1 MDVTASESAQPARSK
16 ENTRRRLV
24 DASIDVFT
32 QKGVEGAT
40 VDDLTRAT
48 GFTRGAFYS
57 NFSSKDE
64 VFWEAFTEVTTR
76 ALAATQPFPNAEDQG
91 SSAPESAGEP
101 DLLES
106 LESLRPLGLAWYLMH
121 TEAVSLSLQNIDART
136 HLGRERDRLITG
148 IAQIFEE
155 LSARYPITLTVPAET
170 LAETLLGV
178 YLNRM
183 VAELATGERLEED
196 TSRILEAIL
205 DAFVEG
211 RGTHAPAVPWKQ

>member
-1 MDVTASESAQPARSK
+1 
-16 ENTRRRLV
+16 
-24 DASIDVFT
+24 
-32 QKGVEGAT
+32 
-40 VDDLTRAT
+40 
-48 GFTRGAFYS
+48 
-57 NFSSKDE
+57 
-64 VFWEAFTEVTTR
+64 
-76 ALAATQPFPNAEDQG
+76 
-91 SSAPESAGEP
+91 
-101 DLLES
+101 
-106 LESLRPLGLAWYLMH
+106 MH

-211 RGTHAPAVPWKQ
+211 RGTHAPAMPWKQ

>member
-1 MDVTASESAQPARSK
+1 MNITATEGAQQARSK
-16 ENTRRRLV
+16 ENTRRRLIE
-24 DASIDVFT
+24 ASIEVFT

-40 VDDLTRAT
+40 VDDLTRAA

-76 ALAATQPFPNAEDQG
+76 ALEATQPFPNADAE
-91 SSAPESAGEP
+91 ESEAHTSVDEA

-106 LESLRPLGLAWYLMH
+106 LEQLRPLGLAWYLMH
-121 TEAVSLSLQNIDART
+121 TEAVSISLQNSDART
-136 HLGRERDRLITG
+136 NLGRERDRLIAG

-155 LSARYPITLTVPAET
+155 LAARYPFTLTVPAET
-170 LAETLLGV
+170 IAETLLGV

-205 DAFVEG
+205 DAFIEG
-211 RGTHAPAVPWKQ
+211 CDDQSTDRPWK